1 MGAPNYTI
9 LLKAEKD
16 YVLKS
21 YLSKNEMDGLD
32 AENPEELEKFA
43 SAFEG
48 YLKFTEAVK
57 THALS
62 TGKTV
67 DVKELQ
73 AGGQITQLYQ
83 DVSYIYKKRVLLV
96 RDFVTPRKTY
106 LLLASFASR
115 YGIFL
120 ASVPCLIKKAAGDPD
135 FSKEIEH

>member
-57 THALS
+57 THAEQ

-73 AGGQITQLYQ
+73 AGG
-83 DVSYIYKKRVLLV
+83 
-96 RDFVTPRKTY
+96 
-106 LLLASFASR
+106 
-115 YGIFL
+115 
-120 ASVPCLIKKAAGDPD
+120 
-135 FSKEIEH
+135 